1 MLNKLARCVAK
12 AVPCWLFGMV
22 GFTSSVLTAPAVAQ
36 ITPAANA
43 TGTTVEVVN
52 QQFNIGGGRLSGDGQ
67 NLFHLFQHFNI
78 HQGQTANFLSSPQ
91 IRNILAGVN
100 GGYASYVNGVLQ
112 VTGGNSNLY
121 LLNPAG
127 IVFGPNAQLNLP
139 AAFHASTAQRVHFGN
154 GIFDLN
160 GLNSYSQLNSSP
172 LGFEF
177 ANKGIVINEGNL
189 RVNSGQSLTLMAH
202 QVINTGTLGAA
213 GGTVNVV
220 VVPDAG
226 LVRVSQEGMLLSL
239 EIPQERLPATGI
251 IQPVDLPTL
260 LTGGNGYPAVNS
272 VIQYPDG
279 TIRLVH
285 DSTKIPLTTN
295 TAVIGGT
302 LDVSHTTGA
311 GGKITVA
318 GQGSNV
324 ALLNAQLTAAGNTGG
339 GTILVGG
346 DYLGGTTG
354 TNRLDRT
361 FNAGNLFINAG
372 TTLNANALNQGNGGT
387 VINWADN
394 STRFYGQVSA
404 RGGTVYGNGGFVEVS
419 GKQYLDFQG
428 RVDTTA
434 PNGTTGTFLL
444 DPTDIYIVSGTID
457 FNITP
462 SSPFEAASS
471 FSPSSELS
479 IATLLSALNSSNV
492 IVTTA
497 SAANGTGNIYVETPI
512 SSSSTNSL
520 TLQAD
525 NNIIIGHPISLQGS
539 LILQAQGLIQNR
551 ASYNN
556 SINIS
561 ATNISVNAPIQT
573 NGTNITLQASGNILL
588 PSTGNVLRTSG
599 GSINLQTSGGSIS
612 LGGSV
617 GASSGSIQFTGNT
630 NLLNSTD
637 FSGRNITFN
646 GNITGNYPLRID
658 STGDTRVTG
667 TISTANLVIRAS
679 GSIQLNNVTTSS
691 GIYLD
696 SSANRTANIIANN
709 LETTQ
714 NNSSIRVFAGKDV
727 VLGNV
732 VSAGEP
738 IGIFALAS
746 LSTGDISNRGGFVYL
761 GANLDANVGDVTT
774 GGGNL
779 EIAAG
784 RLTIR
789 DVDTSGS
796 GGNVSLIAGNITA
809 GNVFT
814 NGGRFSAQTGSL
826 SLKLGGRSIE
836 PTDVDLIL
844 LRGTRTLVEL
854 VNDNFTINPSG
865 NLTLGNLLTNG
876 GNVNL
881 SSGQITLNWINAGT
895 GSIQLDAQNGF
906 RATGTFDS
914 NGLPTSLLGQQ
925 IRINI
930 NNSQPF
936 LVGNSAENGT
946 AGAIQVTDFTLTPL
960 QTLSGVFERGRFRF
974 ENTGLNL
981 SSISQQE
988 ANRTLQPVSPTDTPL
1003 QGLTGESLQG
1013 ETLGSPVISISDIA
1027 ASLAKSNFEQAL
1039 SLLEQKS
1046 CADIAA
1052 YLGSACGAKEL
1063 SLKDSQAILNEIS
1076 KQTGKKPA
1084 IIYTLARPNQLDL
1097 LVVTPEGQP
1106 IYASSPVGREQLLR
1120 TVETFTN
1127 SIRDPRLINTRAY
1140 LATAQQLYQW
1150 MIAPLRAE
1158 LDAQGIDTLT
1168 FVLDAGMRAIP
1179 IAALHDGSGF
1189 LVERFSLGLMPSL
1202 SLVDTRYRPLQGQRV
1217 LAMGGSE
1224 FVDLSPLPAVP
1235 VELEQVTQALGG
1247 GSKFLNEDF
1256 TLSNLQQEHRRGVYP
1271 VIHLAT
1277 HGEFQPGAPQNSYLA
1292 FQDRRLTLPELR
1304 QLRLYRPQTELLTL
1318 SACRTAVGDLDAE
1331 LGFAGLSVQSGAK
1344 SVLASLWYASDEGT
1358 LALMTEFYNQLTKV
1372 PIKAEALRQAQLA
1385 MLRGEVAVKGNE
1397 LRTIRGGIPLP
1408 PEVVKE
1414 GGDRSLSHPY
1424 FWAAFTMIGSPW

>member
-220 VVPDAG
+220 AVPDAG

-272 VIQYPDG
+272 VIQHPDG

-354 TNRLDRT
+354 TNRLDRS
-361 FNAGNLFINAG
+361 FNAKNLFVNSV
-372 TTLNANALNQGNGGT
+372 TFLDANSLGQGSGGV

-394 STRFYGQVSA
+394 NNNFYGRITA
-404 RGGTVYGNGGFVEVS
+404 RGGPQGGNGGFVEVS
-419 GKQYLDFQG
+419 GKNYLDFQG
-428 RVDTTA
+428 VVDTTA
-434 PNGTTGTFLL
+434 PKGNTGILLL
-444 DPTDIYIVSGTID
+444 DPTDIVISTFD
-457 FNITP
+457 SNITLT
-462 SSPFEAASS
+462 SPFEA
-471 FSPSSELS
+471 SPSSSSLSYLS
-479 IATLLSALNSSNV
+479 IGTLLSALDSSNV

-497 SAANGTGNIYVETPI
+497 SNGSASGTILISQNIFSSSPYSLTLIANYNINLPRIISLAGDLNLRAGNLINTDLATGSELTARNITITGNIFDDQYFSDNGLKIFGREVTI
-512 SSSSTNSL
+512 NGDIDAKSL
-520 TLQAD
+520 RIVTRG
-525 NNIIIGHPISLQGS
+525 NV
-539 LILQAQGLIQNR
+539 
-551 ASYNN
+551 
-556 SINIS
+556 SINGDVRTRGDIYIDS
-561 ATNISVNAPIQT
+561 YDLSEFDSYVDTVNTRNLQT
-573 NGTNITLQASGNILL
+573 TQGNILISAGRV
-588 PSTGNVLRTSG
+588 STGNLFTGGGWVGIIALEDSLTTSNISTSG
-599 GSINLQTSGGSIS
+599 G
-612 LGGSV
+612 
-617 GASSGSIQFTGNT
+617 
-630 NLLNSTD
+630 
-637 FSGRNITFN
+637 
-646 GNITGNYPLRID
+646 
-658 STGDTRVTG
+658 
-667 TISTANLVIRAS
+667 
-679 GSIQLNNVTTSS
+679 
-691 GIYLD
+691 
-696 SSANRTANIIANN
+696 
-709 LETTQ
+709 
-714 NNSSIRVFAGKDV
+714 K
-727 VLGNV
+727 
-732 VSAGEP
+732 
-738 IGIFALAS
+738 
-746 LSTGDISNRGGFVYL
+746 
-761 GANLDANVGDVTT
+761 
-774 GGGNL
+774 
-779 EIAAG
+779 
-784 RLTIR
+784 
-789 DVDTSGS
+789 
-796 GGNVSLIAGNITA
+796 
-809 GNVFT
+809 
-814 NGGRFSAQTGSL
+814 
-826 SLKLGGRSIE
+826 
-836 PTDVDLIL
+836 VDL
-844 LRGTRTLVEL
+844 
-854 VNDNFTINPSG
+854 FAPQIN
-865 NLTLGNLLTNG
+865 
-876 GNVNL
+876 
-881 SSGQITLNWINAGT
+881 T
-895 GSIQLDAQNGF
+895 GSIQGNPIYIERQTLRSGSKFQAWSRVISQYSVS
-906 RATGTFDS
+906 TTFIR
-914 NGLPTSLLGQQ
+914 LLSDL
-925 IRINI
+925 I
-930 NNSQPF
+930 
-936 LVGNSAENGT
+936 EGT
-946 AGAIQVTDFTLTPL
+946 ASAGSPLVISLREREVAAILEP
-960 QTLSGVFERGRFRF
+960 RP
-974 ENTGLNL
+974 
-981 SSISQQE
+981 SI
-988 ANRTLQPVSPTDTPL
+988 P
-1003 QGLTGESLQG
+1003 
-1013 ETLGSPVISISDIA
+1013 ETLLENPSSEVAQSTPVVTSTEVQA
-1027 ASLAKSNFEQAL
+1027 AIDNNNLMQAIT
-1039 SLLEQKS
+1039 LLEQKS

-1084 IIYTLARPNQLDL
+1084 ITYTLARPNQLDL

-1106 IYASSPVGREQLLR
+1106 IYASSPVGREQLLQ

-1344 SVLASLWYASDEGT
+1344 SVLASLWYVSDEGT
-1358 LALMTEFYNQLTKV
+1358 LALMTEFYNQLSKV

-1414 GGDRSLSHPY
+1414 GGDRSLDHPY